1 MWLVRSALRFPYLVL
16 VLTLAVISLGS
27 IFLTRIPSDLL
38 PIFKT
43 PAVQI
48 VTFYNGMPPEIVE
61 GDISSRMQ
69 RWTGQSVGISHQE
82 AKSMTGV
89 SIVKDFFREDIS
101 MESAMSQV
109 TSYAMS
115 DLFYLPPGT
124 IPPMVMPFDPTAS
137 VPLCLVSVS
146 SETMSE
152 QQLYDVAYYELR
164 NRLQSIRGVVAP
176 AVYGGVLRRIFAYLN
191 REELE
196 ARQLSPMDVVRAIQE
211 QNVFIPTGNAKL
223 GDLDYMITT
232 NAMVDEIPELNDLL
246 IKIVDGKPVFLRDVA
261 KAENTQSIQTNVV
274 RINGRRQVYIPIYR
288 QPGANTIEI
297 VNEIR
302 AKLTQIRQRVVDMY
316 EGADDVLLE
325 VVMDQSIFVRDSIS
339 ALEHEGLIGAFLAG
353 LIVLLF
359 IGSVRSMLII
369 LLSLPLS
376 ALAAFIGLYFS
387 GNTINSMTLGGLAL
401 AVGLIVDQAIVT
413 LENIS
418 RHLSLGKT
426 PVRAALDGASEVAGP
441 VFVATITI
449 MVVFFPVVLL
459 SGISKFL
466 FAPLA
471 ISVILAMGASYLV
484 ALTIVPL
491 CCARFLKTR
500 SAGESGDAEHEPA
513 FFRVI
518 GRNYAALLERVLKRR
533 MLVGISVVVFF
544 LISLGLV
551 PGIPWNI
558 APTKV
563 GQELFPATD
572 SGQFTI
578 FVRAPS
584 GTRIEDTEQLID
596 GVENEIQ
603 DVVGQWDPRDEVS
616 TSDLQMLISNLGV
629 LMDWPAAY
637 TPNTG
642 PMDAFMLVQLK
653 ENRSRSSIEYASLLR
668 ERLTD
673 RFPGIEFAFDTGGIL
688 TAALNF
694 GLPSPID
701 VQVTGSKL
709 EVGQEIA
716 RTISEEIRQVEGA
729 VDVRVAQRLDYP
741 SVHIV
746 IDRVKA
752 AYLGITPEEV
762 VKNIITA
769 TNSSVTFNPSFWI
782 DKKKRNH
789 YFIGAQYPEGEI
801 NSFATLENIPIRAT
815 KGDSTE
821 PVLLRNI
828 ATFERTTGPTVV
840 NHVNITRVTNV
851 YANVVGKD
859 LGSVV
864 SDIEQRLEESPRL
877 QALMAEYM
885 DKGYRWE
892 IRGEIQQ
899 ARDSFEQFAF
909 GLLVAALLVY
919 LVMVA
924 IFKSFRDPLIILASV
939 PLGFT
944 GVAWMLFL
952 TDTNLNIQSFMGI
965 IMMTGIV
972 VAYSVLM
979 IDYANR
985 LRDEGKDLRSAIR
998 AAARTRLRPILM
1010 TSLAAILAL
1019 LPMALGFGGGAN
1031 APLARAIIGGVLGA
1045 MALSLF
1051 IVPILYELIS
1061 GKTRVISD
1069 LLAREEL
1076 RKD

>member
-1 MWLVRSALRFPYLVL
+1 MWLVRSALRFPYLIL
-16 VLTLAVISLGS
+16 VITLAVISLGT
-27 IFLTRIPSDLL
+27 IFLTKLPSDLL

-43 PAVQI
+43 PAVQV
-48 VTFYNGMPPEIVE
+48 VTFYNGMPPEVVE

-176 AVYGGVLRRIFAYLN
+176 AVYGGVLRRIFAYLD
-191 REELE
+191 REKLE

-232 NAMVDEIPELNDLL
+232 NAMVDQIPELDDLL

-261 KAENTQSIQTNVV
+261 RAENTQSIQTNVV

-339 ALEHEGLIGAFLAG
+339 ALEHEALIGAFLAG
-353 LIVLLF
+353 LIVLIF

-376 ALAAFIGLYFS
+376 ALATFIGLYLS

-413 LENIS
+413 LENVS
-418 RHLSLGKT
+418 RHLSTGKT
-426 PVRAALDGASEVAGP
+426 PTRAALDGASEVAGP

-466 FAPLA
+466 FTPLA
-471 ISVILAMGASYLV
+471 ISVILSMAASYLV
-484 ALTIVPL
+484 ALTVVPL
-491 CCARFLKTR
+491 CCARFLK
-500 SAGESGDAEHEPA
+500 AQPEGSGDNAEHEPA
-513 FFRVI
+513 FFQRI
-518 GRNYAALLERVLKRR
+518 GRSYEGLLERVLQRR
-533 MLVGISVVVFF
+533 ALIGISVFVFF
-544 LISLGLV
+544 IISLGLIPGV
-551 PGIPWNI
+551 PWST

-584 GTRIEDTEQLID
+584 GTRIENTELLIEK
-596 GVENEIQ
+596 VENEIQ
-603 DVVGQWDPRDEVS
+603 DVIGMWDPRHEQAS
-616 TSDLQMLISNLGV
+616 SDLQMLISNLGV

-653 ENRSRSSIEYASLLR
+653 EERSRSSIEYSVLLR
-668 ERLTD
+668 ERL
-673 RFPGIEFAFDTGGIL
+673 
-688 TAALNF
+688 
-694 GLPSPID
+694 
-701 VQVTGSKL
+701 V
-709 EVGQEIA
+709 
-716 RTISEEIRQVEGA
+716 
-729 VDVRVAQRLDYP
+729 
-741 SVHIV
+741 
-746 IDRVKA
+746 
-752 AYLGITPEEV
+752 
-762 VKNIITA
+762 
-769 TNSSVTFNPSFWI
+769 
-782 DKKKRNH
+782 
-789 YFIGAQYPEGEI
+789 
-801 NSFATLENIPIRAT
+801 
-815 KGDSTE
+815 
-821 PVLLRNI
+821 
-828 ATFERTTGPTVV
+828 
-840 NHVNITRVTNV
+840 
-851 YANVVGKD
+851 
-859 LGSVV
+859 
-864 SDIEQRLEESPRL
+864 
-877 QALMAEYM
+877 
-885 DKGYRWE
+885 
-892 IRGEIQQ
+892 
-899 ARDSFEQFAF
+899 
-909 GLLVAALLVY
+909 
-919 LVMVA
+919 
-924 IFKSFRDPLIILASV
+924 
-939 PLGFT
+939 
-944 GVAWMLFL
+944 
-952 TDTNLNIQSFMGI
+952 
-965 IMMTGIV
+965 
-972 VAYSVLM
+972 
-979 IDYANR
+979 
-985 LRDEGKDLRSAIR
+985 
-998 AAARTRLRPILM
+998 
-1010 TSLAAILAL
+1010 
-1019 LPMALGFGGGAN
+1019 
-1031 APLARAIIGGVLGA
+1031 
-1045 MALSLF
+1045 
-1051 IVPILYELIS
+1051 
-1061 GKTRVISD
+1061 
-1069 LLAREEL
+1069 
-1076 RKD
+1076 